1 MKLSE
6 THSDMIDVLYF
17 IKEKNWL
24 ISIGRDY
31 NLIIWKLMGAHLV
44 EYVVDVGEDC
54 SISNSESELQPVS
67 PDEKMNSKYLLKYQT
82 THKDFV
88 RSVIHNIGK
97 NTNNNKQVVVLVTAS
112 EDKSLKFLLITN

>member
-67 PDEKMNSKYLLKYQT
+67 PD
-82 THKDFV
+82 
-88 RSVIHNIGK
+88 
-97 NTNNNKQVVVLVTAS
+97 
-112 EDKSLKFLLITN
+112 